1 MIFNIFGGLV
11 KSLGVYRHSP
21 LLLAVFLIIQLICII
36 VSCIF
41 DNMYFKSVI
50 SETSFT
56 NKRYNRVKHFV
67 YDTIVNLSNSMFVLM
82 VDEKTNIVSP
92 ALYTKKSNKISMIN
106 RNAEYTV
113 FEHIDFSESHCPNEY
128 KFIRAC
134 KLRDK
139 KTGEQV
145 LFVAVPNRE
154 TDILAYSDS
163 LHKADKTVTFG
174 KFRIFCFVE
183 SENSII
189 RYAKASGSGNYQLLP
204 GALSSRIK
212 KKGHD
217 LHCCKPCPL
226 MFRDYAQGFSVG

>member
-82 VDEKTNIVSP
+82 LDKGTNLVFP
-92 ALYTKKSNKISMIN
+92 AVYTKRNDRVSMIN
-106 RNAEYTV
+106 RNAEYTA
-113 FEHIDFSESHCPNEY
+113 FEHIELSDDTYSGEY
-128 KFIRAC
+128 AFIRIC
-134 KLRDK
+134 KVKDK

-145 LFVAVPNRE
+145 LFVAVTNRE

-163 LHKADKTVTFG
+163 AHKTDKTVTFG

-183 SENSII
+183 SNGNLYTDLSVNSEKVPLVKTKRKGMYFIGLDEVT
-189 RYAKASGSGNYQLLP
+189 KTKSKS
-204 GALSSRIK
+204 K
-212 KKGHD
+212 K
-217 LHCCKPCPL
+217 
-226 MFRDYAQGFSVG
+226 